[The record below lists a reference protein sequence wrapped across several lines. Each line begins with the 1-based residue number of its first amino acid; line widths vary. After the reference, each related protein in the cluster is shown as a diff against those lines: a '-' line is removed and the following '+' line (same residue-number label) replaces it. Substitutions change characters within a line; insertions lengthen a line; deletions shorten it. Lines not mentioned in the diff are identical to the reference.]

1 MSEDKTLLTMDNTL
15 DGYASEQIEV
25 ISNGLLGAYDDDGHY
40 TISEPVKQ
48 ELVNMTKYKK
58 TTFNNSVF
66 CVVNRPGLGELVFK
80 IDYEKNTNDQVAK
93 ATMYVLE
100 NLYKVNGYLQN
111 TIKTPIAEFVGDL
124 DNFIETS
131 YRKFNVNVIWSDDD
145 DEGMERK
152 GEDDPSVYAYISAQK
167 QFISALDRLTT
178 DKYNKIYEEY
188 FTERLRVLNAQGTDF
203 SRAVLETFRQEYAKI
218 EKFFLSAKDYKALS
232 QLLDVCVEK
241 NKLSR
246 APKTP
251 QEQAQVAQEQQ
262 YIKAITPSIEKFSK
276 AAEQIRESAVEKA
289 KNRLS
294 KDDKQRVEEIQAT
307 PAKEVAPAQKETTQ
321 APKKETPTLTK
332 SKGKEK
338 EESSKGKGGK
348 EAENTKTTS
357 SDTNKVNDTSDYWD
371 YFETLKK
378 ERSYNKVQKNP
389 DEKQKEQSSQ
399 TQVNEIGEPASESS
413 ETAEALSKLA
423 KEAIKQGSEDKKNK
437 EINSDVQQEI
447 NNVVQTQPENG
458 YDNFISLER

>member
-25 ISNGLLGAYDDDGHY
+25 ISNGLLGTYDDDGHY

-48 ELVNMTKYKK
+48 ELVKMAKYKK

-145 DEGMERK
+145 DGGMERK
-152 GEDDPSVYAYISAQK
+152 GDNDPSVYAYISAQK
-167 QFISALDRLTT
+167 QFVSALDRLTT

-188 FTERLRVLNAQGTDF
+188 FTERLRILNAQGTDF

-251 QEQAQVAQEQQ
+251 QEKAQVAQEQQ

-294 KDDKQRVEEIQAT
+294 KDDKQRIEEIQST
-307 PAKEVAPAQKETTQ
+307 STNDTTLDQTKQTQTSTETKQPKVSRKENPEVAT
-321 APKKETPTLTK
+321 KKTNTGVEREQ
-332 SKGKEK
+332 SADN
-338 EESSKGKGGK
+338 KGGK
-348 EAENTKTTS
+348 GKDSNFMQEFLVRHQKVKTDKIPVEKPNQDEVKNKATVEAKTK
-357 SDTNKVNDTSDYWD
+357 NKKG
-371 YFETLKK
+371 EI
-378 ERSYNKVQKNP
+378 EEKVV
-389 DEKQKEQSSQ
+389 D
-399 TQVNEIGEPASESS
+399 
-413 ETAEALSKLA
+413 LL
-423 KEAIKQGSEDKKNK
+423 EDKV
-437 EINSDVQQEI
+437 SMGDGM
-447 NNVVQTQPENG
+447 NNNA
-458 YDNFISLER
+458 LEGREAGE